1 MTDERTDERPTP
13 EYGTMTPQRSDCGS
27 VSDALAAVA
36 GGDRAFRPPEIDH
49 LGSCLRCR
57 VEEARYRRLMEAMRS
72 LRTVPT
78 EKDSRLE
85 SQILG
90 HLDLHGN
97 RWDRHARSRVAAT
110 VGGLA
115 AGAAATAGLIAL
127 TARHRRAARLAS

>member
-1 MTDERTDERPTP
+1 MTDERTDERPSPQYEAVT
-13 EYGTMTPQRSDCGS
+13 GQRSDCDS
-27 VSDALAAVA
+27 ISDALAAVA
-36 GGDRAFRPPEIDH
+36 GSDRAFGSSELDH
-49 LGSCLRCR
+49 LESCLRCR
-57 VEEARYRRLMEAMRS
+57 VEQSRYRRLMEAMRS
-72 LRTVPT
+72 LRAVPV
-78 EKDSRLE
+78 EEDPRLE

-90 HLDLHGN
+90 HLDLYGN

>member
-1 MTDERTDERPTP
+1 MT
-13 EYGTMTPQRSDCGS
+13 GQRSDCDAI
-27 VSDALAAVA
+27 SDALAAVA
-36 GGDRAFRPPEIDH
+36 GGDRAFGPAELDH
-49 LGSCLRCR
+49 LGHCLRCR
-57 VEEARYRRLMEAMRS
+57 VEQSRYRRMMDAMRA
-72 LRTVPT
+72 LRAVPV
-78 EKDSRLE
+78 EEDSRLE